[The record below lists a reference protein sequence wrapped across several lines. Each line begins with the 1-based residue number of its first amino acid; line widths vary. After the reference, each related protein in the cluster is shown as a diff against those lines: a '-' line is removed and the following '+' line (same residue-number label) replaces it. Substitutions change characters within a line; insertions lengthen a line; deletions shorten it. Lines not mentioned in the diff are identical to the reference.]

1 VSGPSGPVRAEP
13 PPDGAG
19 RGGRGGRWSVPVPTW
34 RLVAAAAVGSL
45 VVLLLPVGPPAG
57 LWVVNGVLL
66 LAAVADWVLAV
77 RPDDLRVER
86 DLPGIVPLGHQAQ
99 VTWSISHR
107 PQRDPSYRRDPARG
121 RRDPARGRR
130 DPGRGRGVPVLG
142 GRGMRVRVAD
152 ELAPSLGAVTR
163 RVRVVVPVRG
173 RAVAATTVR
182 PSRRG
187 RFEPAEVVVRVE
199 GPLGLVG
206 RQGRRRVEGVL
217 RVYPPFDSRDEA
229 ELRVNKARI
238 LEVGLRSAQGRG
250 GGTEFDSMR
259 EYGVD
264 DEFRRID
271 WAATARSGKTIVRTY
286 RAERNQTVLL
296 LLDSG
301 RTMAGRVAEVPRL
314 DHAMDAVMMLTSL
327 ATRLGDRAGLVA
339 FDREVRAVVAP
350 GHARDQL
357 SRVTEAMYQ
366 LQPLLVESDYRG
378 AFAET
383 LARFRRRAML
393 VVLTELAEQAVSET
407 LLPALPLI
415 ARHHLVVVASVADPE
430 VRGWAS
436 ATPVE
441 PAAAYRKAAAV
452 AALSDRRRT
461 VARLRG
467 LGAVVVDAP
476 PGRLAPDLADAYLR
490 VKATGRL

>member
-1 VSGPSGPVRAEP
+1 MST
-13 PPDGAG
+13 
-19 RGGRGGRWSVPVPTW
+19 PVPTW
-34 RLVAAAAVGSL
+34 RLVVAAAVGSL
-45 VVLLLPVGPPAG
+45 VVLLLPVRPPLG

-66 LAAVADWVLAV
+66 AAAIADWALAV
-77 RPDDLRVER
+77 RPGDLEVER
-86 DLPGIVPLGHQAQ
+86 ELPGIVPLGAEAR
-99 VTWSISHR
+99 VSWRIAHR
-107 PQRDPSYRRDPARG
+107 LGPSRQRLGTA
-121 RRDPARGRR
+121 
-130 DPGRGRGVPVLG
+130 GRGV
-142 GRGMRVRVAD
+142 RVRLAD

-163 RVRVVVPVRG
+163 RARVVVPARG
-173 RAVAATTVR
+173 RVVAATTIR
-182 PSRRG
+182 PRRRG
-187 RFEPAEVVVRVE
+187 RFTPAEVVLRVE
-199 GPLGLVG
+199 GPLGLAA
-206 RQGRRRVEGVL
+206 RQGRRRLPGVL
-217 RVYPPFDSRDEA
+217 RVYPPFDSSDEA

-250 GGTEFDSMR
+250 GGTEFDSLR

-271 WAATARSGKTIVRTY
+271 WAATARSTRPIVRTY

-301 RTMAGRVAEVPRL
+301 RTMAGRVADVPRL

-339 FDREVRAVVAP
+339 FDSEVRAVVGP

-393 VVLTELAEQAVSET
+393 VVLTELAEQAVAET

-415 ARHHLVVVASVADPE
+415 ARDHLVVVASVADPE
-430 VRGWAS
+430 VRGWAL
-436 ATPVE
+436 ATPAE
-441 PAAAYRKAAAV
+441 PGAAYRKAAAV
-452 AALSDRRRT
+452 AALADRRRT

>member
-1 VSGPSGPVRAEP
+1 
-13 PPDGAG
+13 
-19 RGGRGGRWSVPVPTW
+19 VPVLTW

-45 VVLLLPVGPPAG
+45 VVLLLPVPPPLG

-66 LAAVADWVLAV
+66 VAAAADWLLAARPADLE
-77 RPDDLRVER
+77 VER
-86 DLPGIVPLGHQAQ
+86 ELPGIVPLGAEAR
-99 VTWSISHR
+99 VTWRISHR
-107 PQRDPSYRRDPARG
+107 PGPDPGAEGSGGPGRDPRPAVL
-121 RRDPARGRR
+121 A
-130 DPGRGRGVPVLG
+130 GRGI
-142 GRGMRVRVAD
+142 RVRVAD

-163 RVRVVVPVRG
+163 RARVVVPPRG
-173 RAVAATTVR
+173 RAAAETLIR

-187 RFEPAEVVVRVE
+187 RFAPTEVVVRVE
-199 GPLGLVG
+199 GPLGLAA
-206 RQGRRRVEGVL
+206 RQGRRRLPGVL
-217 RVYPPFDSRDEA
+217 RVYPPFESRDEA

-250 GGTEFDSMR
+250 GGTEFDSLR

-271 WAATARSGKTIVRTY
+271 WAATARSAKTIVRTY

-301 RTMAGRVAEVPRL
+301 RTMAGRVADVPRL
-314 DHAMDAVMMLTSL
+314 DHAMDAVMLLTSL

-339 FDREVRAVVAP
+339 FDREVRAVVGP

-357 SRVTEAMYQ
+357 ARVTEAMYQ

-383 LARFRRRAML
+383 LTRFRRRAML
-393 VVLTELAEQAVSET
+393 VVLTELAEQAVTET

-415 ARHHLVVVASVADPE
+415 ARDHLVVVASVADPE
-430 VRGWAS
+430 VRGWAL

-441 PAAAYRKAAAV
+441 PGAAYRKAAAV
-452 AALSDRRRT
+452 AALADRRRT

-476 PGRLAPDLADAYLR
+476 PGRLAPELADAYLR

>member
-1 VSGPSGPVRAEP
+1 VNRVRE
-13 PPDGAG
+13 GA
-19 RGGRGGRWSVPVPTW
+19 PVPTW
-34 RLVAAAAVGSL
+34 RLVVGAAVGSL
-45 VVLLLPVGPPAG
+45 VVLLLPVRPPLG

-66 LAAVADWVLAV
+66 AAAVVDWALAV
-77 RPDDLRVER
+77 RPRDLEVER
-86 DLPGIVPLGHQAQ
+86 ELPGIVPLGSEARVSWRIAHRAPPGSGAPTGRVAQ
-99 VTWSISHR
+99 
-107 PQRDPSYRRDPARG
+107 
-121 RRDPARGRR
+121 
-130 DPGRGRGVPVLG
+130 PGNNLLVAVHSPRGV
-142 GRGMRVRVAD
+142 RVRLAD

-163 RVRVVVPVRG
+163 RVRVVVPARG
-173 RAVAATTVR
+173 RALAATTIR

-187 RFEPAEVVVRVE
+187 RFTPAEVVLRVE
-199 GPLGLVG
+199 GPLGLAA
-206 RQGRRRVEGVL
+206 RQGRRRLPGVV

-250 GGTEFDSMR
+250 GGTEFDSLR

-271 WAATARSGKTIVRTY
+271 WAATARSTKPIVRTY

-301 RTMAGRVAEVPRL
+301 RTMAGRVADVPRL

-339 FDREVRAVVAP
+339 FDREVRAVVGP

-378 AFAET
+378 AFAEA

-415 ARHHLVVVASVADPE
+415 ARDHLVVVASVADPE
-430 VRGWAS
+430 VRGWAL
-436 ATPVE
+436 ATPAE
-441 PAAAYRKAAAV
+441 PGAAYRKAAAV
-452 AALSDRRRT
+452 AALADRRRT

>member
-1 VSGPSGPVRAEP
+1 MEAEGPARPGPG
-13 PPDGAG
+13 GAG
-19 RGGRGGRWSVPVPTW
+19 ERGGRWGLPVLTW
-34 RLVAAAAVGSL
+34 RLVVAAAAGSL
-45 VVLLLPVGPPAG
+45 VVLLLPVRPPLG
-57 LWVVNGVLL
+57 LWVVNGALL
-66 LAAVADWVLAV
+66 VAAVADWLLGV
-77 RPDDLRVER
+77 RPGDLEVER
-86 DLPGIVPLGHQAQ
+86 ELPGIVPLGSEAQ
-99 VTWSISHR
+99 ITWRIAHR
-107 PQRDPSYRRDPARG
+107 PGRYREAG
-121 RRDPARGRR
+121 GG
-130 DPGRGRGVPVLG
+130 PGAHGPEAGNPVVPVGDPPPWLR
-142 GRGMRVRVAD
+142 RGLQVRVAD
-152 ELAPSLGAVTR
+152 ELAPSLEATTR
-163 RVRVVVPVRG
+163 RVRVVVPFGG
-173 RAVAATTVR
+173 RVVAATRIR
-182 PSRRG
+182 PGRRG
-187 RFEPAEVVVRVE
+187 RFTPAEVVVRVE
-199 GPLGLVG
+199 GPLGLVA
-206 RQGRRRVEGVL
+206 RQGRRRVPGVL

-250 GGTEFDSMR
+250 GGTEFDSLR

-271 WAATARSGKTIVRTY
+271 WAATARSGKAIVRTY

-314 DHAMDAVMMLTSL
+314 DHAIDAVMMLTSL

-339 FDREVRAVVAP
+339 FDREVRAVVGP

-366 LQPLLVESDYRG
+366 LEPLLVESDYRG

-415 ARHHLVVVASVADPE
+415 ARDHLVVVASVADPE

-441 PAAAYRKAAAV
+441 PGAAYRKAAAV
-452 AALSDRRRT
+452 AALADRRRT

>member
-1 VSGPSGPVRAEP
+1 MSVP
-13 PPDGAG
+13 PAPGPDGPGPG
-19 RGGRGGRWSVPVPTW
+19 RRWSVPVPTW
-34 RLVAAAAVGSL
+34 RLVVAAAVGSL
-45 VVLLLPVGPPAG
+45 AVLLVPVRPPLG

-66 LAAVADWVLAV
+66 VAAVADWLLAV
-77 RPDDLRVER
+77 RPGALEVAR
-86 DLPGIVPLGHQAQ
+86 DLPGIVPLGAE
-99 VTWSISHR
+99 
-107 PQRDPSYRRDPARG
+107 ARIVWRVSG
-121 RRDPARGRR
+121 GGSVGGG
-130 DPGRGRGVPVLG
+130 GRGRL
-142 GRGMRVRVAD
+142 GRGVRVRLAD

-163 RVRVVVPVRG
+163 RVRVLVPARG
-173 RAVAATTVR
+173 RVAAATVIR

-187 RFEPAEVVVRVE
+187 RFTPTEVVLRVE
-199 GPLGLVG
+199 GPLGLVA
-206 RQGRRRVEGVL
+206 RQGRRRLPGVL

-229 ELRVNKARI
+229 ELRINKARI

-250 GGTEFDSMR
+250 GGTEFDSLR

-271 WAATARSGKTIVRTY
+271 WAATARSAKPIVRTY

-301 RTMAGRVAEVPRL
+301 RTMAGRVADVPRL

-339 FDREVRAVVAP
+339 FDREVRAVVGP

-383 LARFRRRAML
+383 LGRFRRRAML

-415 ARHHLVVVASVADPE
+415 ARDHLVVVASVADPE
-430 VRGWAS
+430 VRGWAL

-441 PAAAYRKAAAV
+441 PGAAYRKAAAV
-452 AALSDRRRT
+452 AALADRRRT

>member
-1 VSGPSGPVRAEP
+1 MTQAPV
-13 PPDGAG
+13 GARSSSWG
-19 RGGRGGRWSVPVPTW
+19 LPALTW
-34 RLVAAAAVGSL
+34 RLVVAAAVGSL
-45 VVLLLPVGPPAG
+45 VVLLLPVPPPSG
-57 LWVVNGVLL
+57 LWVVNGVLAV
-66 LAAVADWVLAV
+66 AAVADWWLAV
-77 RPDDLRVER
+77 RPAEVEVER
-86 DLPGIVPLGHQAQ
+86 ELPGIVPLGTEAR
-99 VTWSISHR
+99 VVWRIS
-107 PQRDPSYRRDPARG
+107 RRAGPARDRGTGAGSARDGGTGTGPVPAG
-121 RRDPARGRR
+121 RTRAGWE
-130 DPGRGRGVPVLG
+130 RGV
-142 GRGMRVRVAD
+142 RVRVAD

-163 RVRVVVPVRG
+163 RVRVVVPARG
-173 RAVAATTVR
+173 RVTAATTIR
-182 PSRRG
+182 PARRG
-187 RFEPAEVVVRVE
+187 RFVLGEVVVRIE
-199 GPLGLVG
+199 GPLGLVA
-206 RQGRRRVEGVL
+206 RQGRRRLPGML

-250 GGTEFDSMR
+250 GGTEFDTLR

-271 WAATARSGKTIVRTY
+271 WAATARLGKPIVRTY

-301 RTMAGRVAEVPRL
+301 RTMAGRVADVPRL
-314 DHAMDAVMMLTSL
+314 DHAIDAVMMLTSL

-339 FDREVRAVVAP
+339 FDREVRAVVGP

-366 LQPLLVESDYRG
+366 LEPLLVESDYRG

-415 ARHHLVVVASVADPE
+415 ARDHLVVVASVADPE
-430 VRGWAS
+430 VRGWAL
-436 ATPVE
+436 ATPV
-441 PAAAYRKAAAV
+441 
-452 AALSDRRRT
+452 
-461 VARLRG
+461 
-467 LGAVVVDAP
+467 
-476 PGRLAPDLADAYLR
+476 
-490 VKATGRL
+490 

>member
-1 VSGPSGPVRAEP
+1 MEAEGLAGPGPG
-13 PPDGAG
+13 GA
-19 RGGRGGRWSVPVPTW
+19 GGRGGRWSLPVLTW
-34 RLVAAAAVGSL
+34 RLAAAAAGSL
-45 VVLLLPVGPPAG
+45 VVLLLPVRPPLG
-57 LWVVNGVLL
+57 LWVVNGALL
-66 LAAVADWVLAV
+66 VAAVADWLLGV
-77 RPDDLRVER
+77 RPGDLEVER
-86 DLPGIVPLGHQAQ
+86 ELPGIVPLGSEAQ
-99 VTWSISHR
+99 VTWRIAHR
-107 PQRDPSYRRDPARG
+107 PERHRDPPPWLRRG
-121 RRDPARGRR
+121 
-130 DPGRGRGVPVLG
+130 L
-142 GRGMRVRVAD
+142 RVRVAD
-152 ELAPSLGAVTR
+152 ELAPSLQATTR
-163 RVRVVVPVRG
+163 RVRVVVPFGG
-173 RAVAATTVR
+173 RVVVATRIR
-182 PSRRG
+182 PGRRG
-187 RFEPAEVVVRVE
+187 RFTPAEVVVSVE
-199 GPLGLVG
+199 GPLGLVA
-206 RQGRRRVEGVL
+206 RQGRRRVPGVL

-250 GGTEFDSMR
+250 GGTEFDSLR

-271 WAATARSGKTIVRTY
+271 WAATARSGKAIVRTY

-314 DHAMDAVMMLTSL
+314 DHAIDAVMMLTSL

-339 FDREVRAVVAP
+339 FDREVRAVVGP

-383 LARFRRRAML
+383 LGRFRRRAML

-415 ARHHLVVVASVADPE
+415 ARDHLVVVASVADPE
-430 VRGWAS
+430 VRGWAL

-441 PAAAYRKAAAV
+441 PGAAYRKAAAV
-452 AALSDRRRT
+452 AALADRRRT

-476 PGRLAPDLADAYLR
+476 PGRLAPELADAYLR

>member
-1 VSGPSGPVRAEP
+1 MTSPDLGPGS
-13 PPDGAG
+13 AG
-19 RGGRGGRWSVPVPTW
+19 RRWGWPVPTW
-34 RLVAAAAVGSL
+34 RLVVGAAVGSL
-45 VVLLLPVGPPAG
+45 VVLVLPVPPPAG
-57 LWVVNGVLL
+57 LWVVNGALL
-66 LAAVADWVLAV
+66 VAAVVDWLLAV
-77 RPDDLRVER
+77 RPDELEVER
-86 DLPGIVPLGHQAQ
+86 ELPGIVPLGAEARI
-99 VTWSISHR
+99 VWRVAHR
-107 PQRDPSYRRDPARG
+107 G
-121 RRDPARGRR
+121 
-130 DPGRGRGVPVLG
+130 PGRWGVGGRGV
-142 GRGMRVRVAD
+142 RVRLAD

-163 RVRVVVPVRG
+163 RARVVVPVKG

-182 PSRRG
+182 PGRRG
-187 RFEPAEVVVRVE
+187 RFTPTEVVLRVE
-199 GPLGLVG
+199 GPLGLVA
-206 RQGRRRVEGVL
+206 RQGRRRLPGVL

-250 GGTEFDSMR
+250 GGTEFDSLR

-271 WAATARSGKTIVRTY
+271 WAATARSGKPIVRTY

-301 RTMAGRVAEVPRL
+301 RTMAGRVADVPRL
-314 DHAMDAVMMLTSL
+314 DHAMDAVMLLTSL

-366 LQPLLVESDYRG
+366 LQPLLAESDYRG

-415 ARHHLVVVASVADPE
+415 ARDHLVVVASVADPE
-430 VRGWAS
+430 VRGWAL
-436 ATPVE
+436 ATPTE
-441 PAAAYRKAAAV
+441 PGAAYRKAAAV
-452 AALSDRRRT
+452 ATLADRRRT

>member
-1 VSGPSGPVRAEP
+1 
-13 PPDGAG
+13 
-19 RGGRGGRWSVPVPTW
+19 VPVPTW
-34 RLVAAAAVGSL
+34 RLAVAAAVGSL
-45 VVLLLPVGPPAG
+45 VVLLLPVAPPAG
-57 LWVVNGVLL
+57 LWLVNGALL
-66 LAAVADWVLAV
+66 LVAAADWWLAT
-77 RPDDLRVER
+77 RPGDLEVER
-86 DLPGIVPLGHQAQ
+86 GLPGIVPLGAEAR
-99 VTWSISHR
+99 VTWQVANR
-107 PQRDPSYRRDPARG
+107 GGPRRGP
-121 RRDPARGRR
+121 
-130 DPGRGRGVPVLG
+130 PGNPRGVPRRI
-142 GRGMRVRVAD
+142 GRRIGRAARVRLAD
-152 ELAPSLGAVTR
+152 ELAPSLGAATR
-163 RVRVVVPVRG
+163 RARLVVPPRG
-173 RAVAATTVR
+173 RTAAATTIR
-182 PSRRG
+182 PRRRG
-187 RFEPAEVVVRVE
+187 RFTPTELVLRVE
-199 GPLGLVG
+199 GPLGLVA
-206 RQGRRRVEGVL
+206 RQGRRRLPGVL
-217 RVYPPFDSRDEA
+217 RVYPPFHSRDEA

-250 GGTEFDSMR
+250 GGTEFDSLR

-271 WAATARSGKTIVRTY
+271 WAATARSRSTIVRTY

-296 LLDSG
+296 LLDAG

-314 DHAMDAVMMLTSL
+314 DHAMDAVMMLTAL

-339 FDREVRAVVAP
+339 FDREVRAVVSP

-366 LQPLLVESDYRG
+366 LEPLLVEADYRG

-393 VVLTELAEQAVSET
+393 VVLTELVEQAVTET

-415 ARHHLVVVASVADPE
+415 ARDHLVVVASVADPE
-430 VRGWAS
+430 VRGWAR

-441 PAAAYRKAAAV
+441 PGTAYRKAAAV
-452 AALSDRRRT
+452 AALADRRRT

-476 PGRLAPDLADAYLR
+476 PGRLAPELADAYLR